1 MEAVGCLGSLQPCR
15 GSLYRGGRDAGEVQR
30 HCRRPGFLCGDQDGA
45 CRPHA
50 NGLSML
56 SAGFRLVSTVQRA
69 SFRTDSDAWSSGMDM
84 GITLLRPDVV
94 GLANE
99 QGLCW
104 ADFPDTWVFRGDGM
118 LRINGRAYPPGVEE
132 MTRRFLET
140 GLNTGKAPSF

>member
-1 MEAVGCLGSLQPCR
+1 
-15 GSLYRGGRDAGEVQR
+15 
-30 HCRRPGFLCGDQDGA
+30 
-45 CRPHA
+45 
-50 NGLSML
+50 ML

-132 MTRRFLET
+132 MTQRFLET